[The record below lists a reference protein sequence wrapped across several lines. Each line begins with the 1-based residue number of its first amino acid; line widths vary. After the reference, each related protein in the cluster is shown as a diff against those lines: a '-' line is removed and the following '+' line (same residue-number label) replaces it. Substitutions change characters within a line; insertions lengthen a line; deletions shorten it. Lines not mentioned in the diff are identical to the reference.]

1 MALKEGQVISHYRVI
16 ERVGKGGMGEVYRA
30 HDTTLERIVAL
41 KILHEDVASD
51 AQRMRRFKQEAR
63 TTSALNHPNI
73 ITVYEVGEEGHT
85 HFIATEFVDGATL
98 RQFMRRRQMRMNE
111 MLEVATQVAAA
122 LITAHN
128 AGIIHRDIKPENI
141 MLRTDGYVKVLD
153 FGIAKLTERLSQT
166 QERAALDEKLTGP
179 AATAKDESS
188 AEAKSGEA
196 EQAIVEGETIF
207 RGNTGEGE
215 ILGTAEYVSPEQA
228 QGLDVDERTDIWS
241 FGVVLYE
248 MATGRAPFTG
258 RSPREILVSILRDE
272 PLPIRKLVP
281 EVPEEYERIV
291 SRALAKARDERYQTV
306 KEMSQ
311 EIRRLRQ
318 ELKFKAQLERSAQ
331 ADAATQ
337 ASLPKINAPER
348 DTGWR
353 MKPTLVDATARLRVA
368 ANTAHNLPFH
378 PTPIIGREEEISSIV
393 RQLRE
398 NEVRLLTLTGPGG
411 TGKTRLSLETA
422 SHLLEDFADGVYFVA
437 LASITAPPLVLS
449 AITQTLGIKETGST
463 PLIETL
469 KEYLQSKRMLL
480 VLDNFEQ
487 VIPAAPL
494 VAELMSAGSRLKFL
508 ATSRAALH
516 LRGEH
521 EFPVQPLALPE
532 SQDLPP
538 LDALTQYAAVA
549 LFVERAQA
557 VKPDFELTDDNARA
571 VVEICERVDGL
582 PLAIELAAARIKLLS
597 PQQMLSRLQHPL
609 RLLTGGAQDLP
620 ARQQTMRQTIAW
632 SFDLLNEQERR
643 LFMRLSVFTNGC
655 TFEAIEDVCGATENP
670 ESDVIDDLAS
680 LIDKSLLLRKEEAAG
695 EARFT
700 MLETIKEYGAEQLQ
714 ANGETDALRR
724 IHALYFMTLAEA
736 AEPELTGPEQVAWFR
751 RIEREHD
758 NLRAALRWSKES
770 GEIEKGLRIAGALW
784 RFWEVRGHM
793 SEGRRWLEDLL
804 KDGDKASKEVRAKAL
819 SRAGAMER
827 DQGDYTQSIILFEQA
842 LALYRELGDKWGI
855 AATLN
860 GIGYTIHEQGDF
872 PRATSIYEESLALF
886 QELGDKRASAY
897 LLNNLGNVAKEQADY
912 EQAARIHEQAL
923 PLFRELSDKRAL
935 AASLNNLGEIA
946 QHQGDYQRAAT
957 FHQESLALKREVGDS
972 RGIAISL
979 DNLGDLARY
988 RDDYAEAARLYHESL
1003 ILHHKSGDKRGL
1015 AHCLEALAEAACAQ
1029 GDCERATLLF
1039 GAAHILREK
1048 IGAPLPLADRP
1059 DYDRHI
1065 AAALAALGQES
1076 FNARWEQGSA
1086 MPLDETI
1093 AYALRDAR
1101 DSDIEAEQ

>member
-16 ERVGKGGMGEVYRA
+16 EQVGKGGMGEVYRA
-30 HDTTLERIVAL
+30 QDTTLERIVAL
-41 KILHEDVASD
+41 KILPEDIAAD

-73 ITVYEVGEEGHT
+73 ITVYEVGEEGET

-98 RQFMRRRQMRMNE
+98 RQFMRRRRIRMKE

-128 AGIIHRDIKPENI
+128 AGIIHRDVKPENI
-141 MLRTDGYVKVLD
+141 MLRRDGYVKVLD
-153 FGIAKLTERLSQT
+153 FGIAKLTEKLIKTKAS
-166 QERAALDEKLTGP
+166 AFIDEKLSERAINAEDET
-179 AATAKDESS
+179 AAQLKPE
-188 AEAKSGEA
+188 
-196 EQAIVEGETIF
+196 IVEAETIF

-215 ILGTAEYVSPEQA
+215 IMGTAEYVSPEQA
-228 QGLDVDERTDIWS
+228 RGLEVDERTDIFS

-248 MATGRAPFTG
+248 MAAGRVPFTG
-258 RSPREILVSILRDE
+258 RTPRDVLVSILHEE
-272 PLPIRKLVP
+272 PLPLRKIST

-291 SRALAKARDERYQTV
+291 MRALCKDRDERYQTV
-306 KEMSQ
+306 KEMAQ
-311 EIRRLRQ
+311 EIRRFRR
-318 ELKFKAQLERSAQ
+318 ELKFKAQLEQSAQ

-337 ASLPKINAPER
+337 AALPRIVEE
-348 DTGWR
+348 DTDWR
-353 MKPTLVDATARLRVA
+353 MKATLLDGTARLRA
-368 ANTAHNLPFH
+368 PGSAQHNLPAH
-378 PTPIIGREEEISSIV
+378 PTPIIGRAEETASIV
-393 RQLRE
+393 RLLRE
-398 NEVRLLTLTGPGG
+398 AEVRLLTLTGPGG

-422 SHLLEDFADGVYFVA
+422 SHLIEDFADGVYFVA

-449 AITQTLGIKETGST
+449 AITQTLGIKESGTT

-494 VAELMSAGSRLKFL
+494 IAELMSAGSRLKFL
-508 ATSRAALH
+508 VTSRAPLH

-521 EFPVQPLALPE
+521 EFPVQPLALPS
-532 SQDLPP
+532 SQEELPP
-538 LDALTQYAAVA
+538 LETLSRYAAVA

-557 VKPDFELTDDNARA
+557 VKPDFDLTDENARA
-571 VVEICERVDGL
+571 VVGICERVDGL

-597 PQQMLSRLQHPL
+597 PQMMFSRLQHPL

-620 ARQQTMRQTIAW
+620 ARQQTMRLTIAW
-632 SFDLLNEQERR
+632 SFDLLNEHERR
-643 LFMRLSVFTNGC
+643 LFTRLSVFTNGC

-680 LIDKSLLLRKEEAAG
+680 LIDKSLLLRKEQAG
-695 EARFT
+695 EEARFT
-700 MLETIKEYGAEQLQ
+700 MLETIREYAAEQLQ
-714 ANGETDALRR
+714 ANVETVALLR
-724 IHALYFMTLAEA
+724 IHALYFMTLAES
-736 AEPELTGPEQVAWFR
+736 AEPELTGPDQVIWFK

-758 NLRAALRWSKES
+758 NLRAALRWSKENS
-770 GEIEKGLRIAGALW
+770 ETETGLRIAGALW
-784 RFWEVRGHM
+784 RFWEVRGYM

-804 KDGDKASKEVRAKAL
+804 QQSFGASAAVRAKAL

-827 DQGDYTQSIILFEQA
+827 DQGDYTQSIALFEQS
-842 LALYRELGDKWGI
+842 LALYRQLGDKWGI

-872 PRATSIYEESLALF
+872 PRATSFYEESLALF
-886 QELGDKRASAY
+886 RELGDKRASAY

-912 EQAARIHEQAL
+912 EQAARIHEEAL
-923 PLFRELSDKRAL
+923 TLFRELEDKRAL

-946 QHQGDYQRAAT
+946 QHQGDYERAAA
-957 FHQESLALKREVGDS
+957 FHQESLELKREVGDS
-972 RGIAISL
+972 RGFAVSL

-988 RDDYAEAARLYHESL
+988 RGDYTEAAELYHESL
-1003 ILHHKSGDKRGL
+1003 TLHHKSGDRRGI
-1015 AHCLEALAEAACAQ
+1015 AHCLEALAKAACAQ
-1029 GDCERATLLF
+1029 GDCERATRLF
-1039 GAAHILREK
+1039 GAAGVLREK
-1048 IGAPLPLADRP
+1048 IGAPLPLADKP
-1059 DYDRHI
+1059 DYDSHL
-1065 AAALAALGQES
+1065 AAALAALGQEK
-1076 FNARWEQGSA
+1076 FDAHWTKGST
-1086 MPLDETI
+1086 MQLDEVL

-1101 DSDIEAEQ
+1101 DSV